1 MLNADDNCEPPSLMF
16 LYLLVRPA
24 HYSSMLVG
32 VTFNSGD
39 DSPFIVESIPGRFT
53 SLFSLVSNTWV
64 PIAKATTLS

>member
-1 MLNADDNCEPPSLMF
+1 MLNADDNCEPLPLP
-16 LYLLVRPA
+16 LVRPI

-53 SLFSLVSNTWV
+53 SLFLLVSNTWV